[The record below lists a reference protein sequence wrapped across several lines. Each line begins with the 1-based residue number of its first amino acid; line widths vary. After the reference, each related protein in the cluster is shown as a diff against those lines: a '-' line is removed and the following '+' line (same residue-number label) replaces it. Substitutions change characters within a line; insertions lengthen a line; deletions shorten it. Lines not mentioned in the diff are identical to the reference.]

1 MLSEVINW
9 YTTAML
15 IVAVLSIYG
24 GIRLINKYF
33 EPTEKK
39 KNSLF

>member
-1 MLSEVINW
+1 MLSEIFNW
-9 YTTAML
+9 NTTAML

-24 GIRLINKYF
+24 GIRFINKCF